1 MEIIGSVTVPE
12 NEPTGRRHCRTLT
25 ACGLVVLTVLLPA
38 AARPQGPGEVPPE
51 WKSAPGWT
59 VFVDKGCSACH
70 RVRGIGDGTVG
81 PDLAGLEASAGL
93 FHLGAAMWNHLPRMG
108 AAMRDLGIQRPQLTP
123 VEFSSLAAF
132 LFTTQY
138 VDAVAADPVKG
149 SRLFAAKSCAQCHAV
164 GGKGGTTGPALDSFK
179 RSNSPVLMGA
189 ALWNHGVQVADTL
202 ATRGIAWPKFQ
213 GTDVADLVA
222 YIVIAAQD
230 EGRESGRVVPGV
242 PERGEKLFA
251 DKGCATCHAVGAEKS
266 PTAAPRLATQTH
278 HVSASEFAGLMSN
291 HGTKV
296 WAAMR
301 QRGLRMPD
309 LTGQEMADIAAY
321 LYTSYYFESA
331 AGRARR
337 GRELVQKKGCLT
349 CHAIYRRGGTSAS
362 DLAVSN
368 VVSTPAGQVA
378 AMWNHARYMETQGR
392 RQPTTLP
399 LLTGQE
405 LADISAYLAGL
416 GIRPPQRK

>member
-1 MEIIGSVTVPE
+1 MRGNGLTS
-12 NEPTGRRHCRTLT
+12 RRHGRTLT
-25 ACGLVVLTVLLPA
+25 AYGLVVLTVLLPA
-38 AARPQGPGEVPPE
+38 AARSQDPGAVPPE
-51 WKSAPGWT
+51 WRMVPGWT

-81 PDLAGLEASAGL
+81 PDLAGLQASRGL
-93 FHLGAAMWNHLPRMG
+93 FDLGAAMWNHLPRMG

-123 VEFSSLAAF
+123 LEFSSLAAF

-138 VDAVAADPVKG
+138 YDAAPGDPVKG
-149 SRLFAAKSCAQCHAV
+149 SRLFAAKSCARCHAV
-164 GGKGGTTGPALDSFK
+164 GGKGGGTGPALDSFK

-189 ALWNHGVQVADTL
+189 ALWNHGVQGAE
-202 ATRGIAWPKFQ
+202 AMAARGIAWPNFQ

-222 YIVIAAQD
+222 YIVTAAQD
-230 EGRESGRVVPGV
+230 QSRETVRVVPGI

-251 DKGCATCHAVGAEKS
+251 DKGCVTCHAVGAGKR
-266 PTAAPRLATQTH
+266 PTAAPRLATQAH

-291 HGTKV
+291 HGTKM
-296 WAAMR
+296 WAVMR
-301 QRGLRMPD
+301 QRGLPVPR

-321 LYTSYYFESA
+321 LYTAYYFESA
-331 AGRARR
+331 AGRAGR
-337 GRELVQKKGCLT
+337 GRELVRKKGCLT
-349 CHAIYRRGGTSAS
+349 CHAIYRRGGSSAS
-362 DLAVSN
+362 DLAINN

-378 AMWNHARYMETQGR
+378 AMWNHARYMETEGR
-392 RQPTTLP
+392 RQSTTLP

-416 GIRPPQRK
+416 GIRPPEQK

>member
-1 MEIIGSVTVPE
+1 M
-12 NEPTGRRHCRTLT
+12 
-25 ACGLVVLTVLLPA
+25 
-38 AARPQGPGEVPPE
+38 
-51 WKSAPGWT
+51 APGWT

-70 RVRGIGDGTVG
+70 RVRGVGDGTVG
-81 PDLAGLEASAGL
+81 RDLAGLQASMGL
-93 FHLGAAMWNHLPRMG
+93 FDLGAAMWNHLPRMS
-108 AAMRDLGIQRPQLTP
+108 AAMRDLGLQRPQLTP
-123 VEFSSLAAF
+123 LEFSSLGAF

-138 VDAVAADPVKG
+138 ADAAPGDPVKG
-149 SRLFAAKSCAQCHAV
+149 SRLFAAKSCVQCHAV
-164 GGKGGTTGPALDSFK
+164 GGKGGSTGPALDSFK

-189 ALWNHGVQVADTL
+189 ALWNHGVQVADTM
-202 ATRGIAWPKFQ
+202 AARGIAWPSFQ
-213 GTDVADLVA
+213 RTDVADLVS
-222 YIVIAAQD
+222 YIVTAAQD
-230 EGRESGRVVPGV
+230 EGRETGRVVPGI

-251 DKGCATCHAVGAEKS
+251 DKGCASCHAVGAGKS

-291 HGTKV
+291 HGTKAWDV
-296 WAAMR
+296 MR
-301 QRGLRMPD
+301 QRGLPVPR

-331 AGRARR
+331 AGRAGR

-349 CHAIYRRGGTSAS
+349 CHAIYRKGGNSAS
-362 DLAVSN
+362 DLAISN

-392 RQPTTLP
+392 RLPTTLP

-416 GIRPPQRK
+416 DIRPPQRK

>member
-1 MEIIGSVTVPE
+1 MRPTVE
-12 NEPTGRRHCRTLT
+12 SGLTRKRHCRALT
-25 ACGLVVLTVLLPA
+25 AYGLVVLTMLLPA
-38 AARPQGPGEVPPE
+38 AARSQGGEVPPE
-51 WKSAPGWT
+51 WERAPGWM

-70 RVRGIGDGTVG
+70 RVRGIGDGTIG
-81 PDLAGLEASAGL
+81 PDLAGLQASTGL

-132 LFTTQY
+132 LFTTQS
-138 VDAVAADPVKG
+138 AAAAPGDPVKG
-149 SRLFAAKSCAQCHAV
+149 SRVFAAKSCAQCHAV

-202 ATRGIAWPKFQ
+202 ATRGIAWPNFQ
-213 GTDVADLVA
+213 RTDVADIVA
-222 YIVIAAQD
+222 YIVTATQD
-230 EGRESGRVVPGV
+230 EGRESGRVVPGI

-251 DKGCATCHAVGAEKS
+251 DKGCATCHAVGVEKS
-266 PTAAPRLATQTH
+266 PTAAPRLATQAH
-278 HVSASEFAGLMSN
+278 HVGASEFAGLMSN
-291 HGTKV
+291 HGPKV
-296 WAAMR
+296 WTAMR
-301 QRGLRMPD
+301 QRGLPVPR

-331 AGRARR
+331 TGRARR
-337 GRELVQKKGCLT
+337 GRELVQKKGCLS
-349 CHAIYRRGGTSAS
+349 CHAIYRRGGSSAS

-416 GIRPPQRK
+416 GIRPPQGK

>member
-1 MEIIGSVTVPE
+1 MTPRVNGLTS
-12 NEPTGRRHCRTLT
+12 RRHGRTLT
-25 ACGLVVLTVLLPA
+25 AYGLVVLTVLLPA
-38 AARPQGPGEVPPE
+38 AARSQGPGEVPPE

-81 PDLAGLEASAGL
+81 RDLAGLQASTGL
-93 FHLGAAMWNHLPRMG
+93 FDLGAAMWNHLPRMS
-108 AAMRDLGIQRPQLTP
+108 AAMRDLGLQRQQLTP
-123 VEFSSLAAF
+123 LEFSSLAAF

-138 VDAVAADPVKG
+138 ADAAPGDPVKG
-149 SRLFAAKSCAQCHAV
+149 SRLFAAHSCAQCHAV
-164 GGKGGTTGPALDSFK
+164 GGKGGSTGPALDSFK

-189 ALWNHGVQVADTL
+189 ALWNHGVQETMA
-202 ATRGIAWPKFQ
+202 ARGIAWPSFKR
-213 GTDVADLVA
+213 TDVADLVA
-222 YIVIAAQD
+222 YIVTAAQD
-230 EGRESGRVVPGV
+230 EGRETGRVVPGI

-251 DKGCATCHAVGAEKS
+251 DKGCVTCHAVGAGKS
-266 PTAAPRLATQTH
+266 PTAAPRLATQAH

-291 HGTKV
+291 HGTKA
-296 WAAMR
+296 WDAMR
-301 QRGLRMPD
+301 QRGLPVPR

-321 LYTSYYFESA
+321 LYTSYYFESP

-349 CHAIYRRGGTSAS
+349 CHAIYRKGGNSAS
-362 DLAVSN
+362 DLAISN

-392 RQPTTLP
+392 RLPTTLP

-416 GIRPPQRK
+416 DIRPPQRK